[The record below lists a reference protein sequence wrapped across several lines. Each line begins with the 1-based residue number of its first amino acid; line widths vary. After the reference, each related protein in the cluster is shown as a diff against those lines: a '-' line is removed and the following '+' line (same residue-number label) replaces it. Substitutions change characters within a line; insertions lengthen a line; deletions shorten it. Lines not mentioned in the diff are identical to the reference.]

1 MITYNVILKKD
12 VDYDGFWEDMETET
26 DGLLYIPNRRIEFT
40 NERPGSL
47 RQCWYNLTE
56 EEAEIVRKDD
66 RVLEVEIPPEHNEN
80 LQIGLRALQTG
91 NFTKTTSDSGNYI
104 NWGLIRSTARGNI
117 YFDGTTTVRNYKYS
131 LDGSGVDVVIQ
142 DSGIQT
148 DHPEFEDANGNSR
161 VQQIDWGVIHGG
173 FTQSVNHN
181 RDYDGHGTHC
191 AGIATGKT
199 YGWAKGARI
208 YSQKIS
214 GLEGDGDSG
223 TGISP
228 TYAFDAIKLWHR
240 DKPID
245 PKTGVKR
252 PTVVNMS
259 WGYLQVYNSV
269 TSVNYKGTSYSDSNT
284 TSDASYRNANY
295 GIRNLSGLAY
305 GGTYVCNLR
314 YTSVDTDVQEMLDA
328 GIIVCIAA
336 GNRNFKIDIP
346 NGDNYD
352 DYMVTDN
359 GTKYYQRGSSPNSP
373 NAFIVG
379 NMDRVTFNVAADQ
392 KSTSS
397 EAGPGVN
404 IWASGTSI
412 MSCTSTTNK
421 WGTGS
426 QNYYLDSSFKQTNI
440 SGTSMAAPQVA
451 GVSALVLQMN
461 PTWRP
466 EQVKEY
472 LLNVSDEA
480 LYSTVQS
487 EDWSNNR
494 SLLGSE
500 QVVLFSPFK
509 DEFAS
514 KISGLGNSN
523 INIRIKQI

>member
-1 MITYNVILKKD
+1 MKEYNVILKRD
-12 VDYDGFWEDMETET
+12 VNYDEFWEDMETET

-47 RQCWYNLTE
+47 RQCWYNLTD
-56 EEAEIVRKDD
+56 EEAELLRSDD

-80 LQIGLRALQTG
+80 LKIGLRAVQTG
-91 NFTKTTSDSGNYI
+91 NFTKTTSDSGNFI

-142 DSGIQT
+142 DSGIQG

-161 VQQIDWGVIHGG
+161 VQEIDWGVIHGG
-173 FTQSVNHN
+173 FTQNANHY
-181 RDYDGHGTHC
+181 RDYDGHGTHV
-191 AGIATGKT
+191 AGIAAGKM

-208 YSQKIS
+208 YSQKIA
-214 GLEGDGDSG
+214 GLEGTGDSG

-228 TYAFDAIKLWHR
+228 TFAFDAIKLWHR

-259 WGYLQVYNSV
+259 WGYLDTYDSV
-269 TSVNYKGTSYSDSNT
+269 TSVNYKGTSYSDTNT
-284 TSDASYRNANY
+284 TTNASYRETTY
-295 GIRNLSGLAY
+295 GIQNISGVPY
-305 GGTYVCNLR
+305 GATYACNIR
-314 YTSVDTDVQEMLDA
+314 YTSVDADIQEMLDA

-336 GNRNFKIDIP
+336 GNRGFKIDLP
-346 NGDNYD
+346 NGDNYN
-352 DYMVTDN
+352 DYMVTN
-359 GTKYYQRGSSPNSP
+359 TGTLYYQRGSSPNDSD
-373 NAFIVG
+373 AFIVG
-379 NMDRVTFNVAADQ
+379 NIDSTTFNAGADQ
-392 KSTSS
+392 KATSS

-412 MSCTSTTNK
+412 MSCTSNTNRF
-421 WGTGS
+421 TDAAY
-426 QNYYLDSSFKQTNI
+426 NFNSSFRQCNI
-440 SGTSMAAPQVA
+440 GGTSMASPQVA
-451 GVSALVLQMN
+451 GVAALVLQMN
-461 PTWRP
+461 PSWRP

-480 LYSTVQS
+480 IYSTNLT
-487 EDWSNNR
+487 EDWSNSR
-494 SLLGSE
+494 SLLGSN
-500 QVVLFSPFK
+500 QTVLFSPFK
-509 DEFAS
+509 DEFAV
-514 KISGLGNSN
+514 KVRGLSNSN